1 MKRRRVQPPSLS
13 LMISAVALLLLGMS
27 AQRARDDFV
36 QFSIPADAD
45 VVAESSAAAPSGI
58 DSSGHAFLSAT
69 QAAARAAV
77 GQVGNGLPDNGQ
89 FIDTSTGG
97 VVQLLPYTGNNVVH
111 RTLTNIAAFSV
122 TTPANLYQSVTIFAT
137 SGDANGTFTL
147 GLNYSSGTVNI
158 GPITVPDWFT
168 DPPPTG
174 EGYLID
180 GLDRTLTGG
189 A

>member
-45 VVAESSAAAPSGI
+45 VVAESSAAAPAGI
-58 DSSGHAFLSAT
+58 DSSGRAFLSAS

-97 VVQLLPYTGNNVVH
+97 IIQLLPYTGNNVV
-111 RTLTNIAAFSV
+111 RLSGAAGGNFNVTVPSNKYQNLTILATCGIA
-122 TTPANLYQSVTIFAT
+122 
-137 SGDANGTFTL
+137 GTFTL
-147 GLNYSSGTVNI
+147 GLNYADGTVNLPGI
-158 GPITVPDWFT
+158 PVPDWFT

-174 EGYLID
+174 EGYLI
-180 GLDRTLTGG
+180 
-189 A
+189 